1 MALIAHALIIIIAS
15 FSGHWAAAASAA
27 DEALPSGARLPN
39 SGAISVLFSTAAAA
53 VKFDNR
59 LFAVQ

>member
-15 FSGHWAAAASAA
+15 FSGHWAAAAAAA

-39 SGAISVLFSTAAAA
+39 SGAISVLSLAA